1 MTLARRFVAS
11 RSFVPALIVGATSL
25 AILLVLNPW
34 LLFDPSTPSGGDMG
48 AHVYGPA
55 YLRDVLLPSGRIG
68 GWSNDWFAGFPLFY
82 FYFPLPSLVIVFL
95 DVFLPYG
102 VAFKLVTV
110 MGLLAT
116 PPAVYF
122 MSRAFRFNRTVSAIA
137 GSSAAVFVFMESFT
151 IYGGNIASTLAGE
164 FSYSWSFALGFVY
177 LGLLAR
183 IVDGERD
190 LIPRAVVV
198 FALAALSHILTIIM
212 LVVCSAIL
220 FARKRAVGP
229 VVTTWVWAGMLAGF
243 WAIPLLWR
251 LPLST
256 DMAWT
261 PLSRWEEIFPIEL
274 WLLIPFA
281 LVGLVWAV
289 RRNRNVLPVA
299 GLMLLPLLYYPLPN
313 ILPELLPSF
322 FEDGRWKFW
331 NGRMLPYWY
340 FGVVYFAAL
349 AIGSLVSAW
358 VRRLPEHSPRAV
370 VRIVLAVV
378 GALTVYQTTA
388 NDDLPGWVA
397 VIVGVVFVGVIAST
411 FAWSGPVKTASVVT
425 ATTSAVL
432 ALGALAG
439 VTFVDGWAR
448 WNYSGYEG
456 KETFGE
462 YQAFMSSVEGLP
474 DGRYQWEFNSELNQY
489 GTTMS
494 LMLIPY
500 WVGQGHQSMEGL
512 FFESSLTVPFHFL
525 NQAEMSLAPSR
536 PVPGLDYNTFDFD
549 RGIPHLRL
557 YGVDYY
563 VSFTDE
569 AEAKAVDDPRLTEVE
584 RSGPFTF
591 FEIEDSEL
599 VDVAVFEPSVYDPP
613 PDERESFGEV
623 ALDWYGAVGTLDRW
637 LVAEG
642 PDDWPRVSN
651 ADSVDAARPLDASG
665 AVSNVEIGDDWLS
678 FETEAIG
685 VPHLVKVSYFPNWV
699 AEGAE
704 GPYRA
709 APSLMVVVPT
719 SEHVELRFG
728 RSWIEFVGFGATLVA
743 IAGLVS
749 FKVVPSV
756 RQRFGGAD
764 QGEEPTVPETVT
776 V

>member
-11 RSFVPALIVGATSL
+11 RSFVPAVIVGTTSL
-25 AILLVLNPW
+25 VILLVLNPW
-34 LLFDPSTPSGGDMG
+34 LLLDPSTPSGGDMG
-48 AHVYGPA
+48 AHVYAPA

-82 FYFPLPSLVIVFL
+82 FYFPLPSLVIVLF

-122 MSRAFRFNRTVSAIA
+122 MTRAFRFNRMVSAIA

-151 IYGGNIASTLAGE
+151 IYGGNVASTLAGE

-177 LGLLAR
+177 LGLLVR
-183 IVDGERD
+183 IVEGERD
-190 LIPRAVVV
+190 LISRAVVV

-212 LVVCSAIL
+212 LVVCSALL
-220 FARKRAVGP
+220 FIRKRAAGP
-229 VVTTWVWAGMLAGF
+229 VVTTWVWAGLLAGF

-274 WLLIPFA
+274 WILIPFA
-281 LVGLVWAV
+281 TVGVVWAL
-289 RRNRNVLPVA
+289 RRNGNVLPLA
-299 GLMLLPLLYYPLPN
+299 GLTLLPLLYYPLPN
-313 ILPELLPSF
+313 VLPDLLPSI

-349 AIGSLVSAW
+349 AIGSLVSGW
-358 VRRLPEHSPRAV
+358 VRRLPEHSPRGV

-378 GALTVYQTTA
+378 GALAVYQTSA
-388 NDDLPGWVA
+388 NDELPGWVA
-397 VIVGVVFVGVIAST
+397 IVVAVVFVTVIAAT
-411 FAWSGPVKTASVVT
+411 FAWSGPVKTASVVSSTT
-425 ATTSAVL
+425 AAVL

-462 YQAFMSSVEGLP
+462 YQAFMNSVEGLP
-474 DGRYQWEFNSELNQY
+474 DGRYQWEFNSELNRY

-494 LMLIPY
+494 LMLIPF

-536 PVPGLDYNTFDFD
+536 PVPGLAYNTFDFE
-549 RGIPHLRL
+549 RGIPHLQL

-563 VSFTDE
+563 VSFTEE
-569 AEAKAVDDPRLTEVE
+569 AQEKAIGDVRLTEID
-584 RSGPFTF
+584 RSGPFTI
-591 FEIEDSEL
+591 FEVGDSDL
-599 VDVAVFEPSVYDPP
+599 VDIATFEPSVYDPARG
-613 PDERESFGEV
+613 EREAFGDV
-623 ALDWYGAVGTLDRW
+623 ALEWYDSIGTLDRW
-637 LVAEG
+637 FVEDGPADWLRVPDAESVSAAERLDVSG
-642 PDDWPRVSN
+642 SVSN
-651 ADSVDAARPLDASG
+651 I
-665 AVSNVEIGDDWLS
+665 EIGDDWLS
-678 FETEAIG
+678 FDTDAVGI
-685 VPHLVKVSYFPNWV
+685 PHLVKISYFPNWV
-699 AEGAE
+699 AEGAA

-719 SEHVELRFG
+719 QEHVELRFG

-743 IAGLVS
+743 LAGLLS
-749 FKVVPSV
+749 IRFVPSL
-756 RQRFGGAD
+756 RARLR
-764 QGEEPTVPETVT
+764 GEAEAGTPEPISV
-776 V
+776 

>member
-1 MTLARRFVAS
+1 MTMARRFVAS
-11 RSFVPALIVGATSL
+11 RSFIPSLIVGATSL
-25 AILLVLNPW
+25 VILLVLNPW
-34 LLFDPSTPSGGDMG
+34 LLLDPSTPSGGDMG
-48 AHVYGPA
+48 AHVYAPA

-95 DVFLPYG
+95 DLFLPYG
-102 VAFKLVTV
+102 VAFKLATV
-110 MGLLAT
+110 VGLVGT

-122 MSRAFRFNRTVSAIA
+122 MTRSLRFSRTVAAVA

-151 IYGGNIASTLAGE
+151 IYGGNVASTLAGE

-183 IVDGERD
+183 IVEGERH

-220 FARKRAVGP
+220 FMRKRAAGL
-229 VVTTWVWAGMLAGF
+229 VVTTWVWSGLLAGF

-251 LPLST
+251 LPFST

-281 LVGLVWAV
+281 AVGLVWAV
-289 RRNRNVLPVA
+289 RRSRTVLPVVA
-299 GLMLLPLLYYPLPN
+299 LMLLPLLYYPLPN
-313 ILPELLPSF
+313 ILPDLFPSV

-349 AIGSLVSAW
+349 AIGALVSGW
-358 VRRLPEHSPRAV
+358 IRRLPEQSPRAV
-370 VRIVLAVV
+370 VRVILAAVGVLA
-378 GALTVYQTTA
+378 VYQTTA
-388 NDDLPGWVA
+388 NDELPGWVA
-397 VIVGVVFVGVIAST
+397 VVVAVVFVLVIGAT

-425 ATTSAVL
+425 STTAAVL

-462 YQAFMSSVEGLP
+462 YQAFMNSVEGLP

-494 LMLIPY
+494 LMLIPF

-536 PVPGLDYNTFDFD
+536 PVPGLAYSTFDFD
-549 RGIPHLRL
+549 RGIPHLQI

-569 AEAKAVDDPRLTEVE
+569 AEEKATSDARLTEID
-584 RSGPFTF
+584 RSGPFTV
-591 FEIEDSEL
+591 FEVDDSDL
-599 VDVAVFEPSVYDPP
+599 VDVAAFEPSVYDPA
-613 PDERESFGEV
+613 SGEVENFEDV
-623 ALDWYGAVGTLDRW
+623 ALDWYDSIPTLDRW
-637 LVAEG
+637 LVADG
-642 PDDWPRVSN
+642 PDDWLRVPD
-651 ADSVDAARPLDASG
+651 AESVSAAEPLDVTGS
-665 AVSNVEIGDDWLS
+665 VSNVEIGDDWVS
-678 FETEAIG
+678 FDTDAVG
-685 VPHLVKVSYFPNWV
+685 VPHLVKVSYFPNWI
-699 AEGAE
+699 ADGAD

-719 SEHVELRFG
+719 QERVELRFG
-728 RSWIEFVGFGATLVA
+728 RSWIEFVGFGATF
-743 IAGLVS
+743 IALGALVS
-749 FKVVPSV
+749 IRFLPSA
-756 RQRFGGAD
+756 RQRMNRGGWVES
-764 QGEEPTVPETVT
+764 GSVERVSV
-776 V
+776 

>member
-11 RSFVPALIVGATSL
+11 RSFIPFLIVGATSL
-25 AILLVLNPW
+25 VILLVLNPW
-34 LLFDPSTPSGGDMG
+34 LLLDPSTPSGGDMG
-48 AHVYGPA
+48 AHVYAPA
-55 YLRDVLLPSGRIG
+55 YLRDVLIPGGRIG

-110 MGLLAT
+110 LGLLAT

-137 GSSAAVFVFMESFT
+137 ASSAAVFVFMESFT

-164 FSYSWSFALGFVY
+164 FSYSWSFAFGFFY

-183 IVDGERD
+183 IVDGERN
-190 LIPRAVVV
+190 LIPRAAVV

-212 LVVCSAIL
+212 LVVCTALL
-220 FARKRAVGP
+220 FVRRRAAGP
-229 VVTTWVWAGMLAGF
+229 VVATWVWAGMLAGF

-261 PLSRWEEIFPIEL
+261 PLSRWEEVFPIEL

-281 LVGLVWAV
+281 VVGVVWAL
-289 RRNRNVLPVA
+289 RRNRNVVPVV

-313 ILPELLPSF
+313 ILPEILPSI

-340 FGVVYFAAL
+340 FGVAYFAAL
-349 AIGSLVSAW
+349 AIGSLVSGW

-378 GALTVYQTTA
+378 GVLTIYQTMA
-388 NDDLPGWVA
+388 NDELPGWVSI
-397 VIVGVVFVGVIAST
+397 IVGGVFIGVIAAT
-411 FAWSGPVKTASVVT
+411 FAWSAPVKTASVVS
-425 ATTSAVL
+425 ATTAAVL

-462 YQAFMSSVEGLP
+462 YQAFMNSVEGLP

-536 PVPGLDYNTFDFD
+536 PVPGLDYNTFDFE
-549 RGIPHLRL
+549 RGIPHLQM

-569 AEAKAVDDPRLTEVE
+569 AEEKAIDDPRLLEVD
-584 RSGPFTF
+584 RSGPFTI
-591 FEIEDSEL
+591 FEVEDSEL
-599 VDVAVFEPSVYDPP
+599 VDVAAFEPSVYDPA
-613 PDERESFGEV
+613 PDAEGFDEA
-623 ALDWYGAVGTLDRW
+623 ALEWYGSIGTLDRW
-637 LVAEG
+637 LVSDG
-642 PDDWPRVSN
+642 PDDWPRI
-651 ADSVDAARPLDASG
+651 ADVGSVGAAAALDSAG
-665 AVSNVEIGDDWLS
+665 AVSNIEIGDDWLT
-678 FETEAIG
+678 FDTEAVG
-685 VPHLVKVSYFPNWV
+685 VPHLVKMSYFPNWA
-699 AEGAE
+699 AEGAD

-719 SEHVELRFG
+719 QEHVELRFG
-728 RSWIEFVGFGATLVA
+728 RSWIEFVGFGATLAA
-743 IAGLVS
+743 IAGLLSVR
-749 FKVVPSV
+749 FVPSI
-756 RQRFGGAD
+756 RHRL
-764 QGEEPTVPETVT
+764 GESEDVDDVT
-776 V
+776 VSA

>member
-11 RSFVPALIVGATSL
+11 RSFVPSLIVGATSL
-25 AILLVLNPW
+25 VILLVLNPW
-34 LLFDPSTPSGGDMG
+34 LLLDPSTPSGGDMG
-48 AHVYGPA
+48 AHVYAPA
-55 YLRDVLLPSGRIG
+55 YLRDVLLPSGRVG

-82 FYFPLPSLVIVFL
+82 FYFPLPSLVIVLL

-122 MSRAFRFNRTVSAIA
+122 MTRAFRFNRTVSAIA

-183 IVDGERD
+183 IVDGERE

-198 FALAALSHILTIIM
+198 FALAALCHILTIIM

-220 FARKRAVGP
+220 FIRKRAAGP
-229 VVTTWVWAGMLAGF
+229 VVTTWVWAGLLAGF

-261 PLSRWEEIFPIEL
+261 PLTRWEEIFPIEI
-274 WLLIPFA
+274 WLLLPFA
-281 LVGLVWAV
+281 LAGVAWTV
-289 RRNRNVLPVA
+289 RRNRNVLPVI
-299 GLMLLPLLYYPLPN
+299 GLMLLPLLYYPLPT
-313 ILPELLPSF
+313 ILPEVLPSLF
-322 FEDGRWKFW
+322 DDGRWKFW

-340 FGVVYFAAL
+340 FGVAYFAAL
-349 AIGSLVSAW
+349 ALGALASAW
-358 VRRLPEHSPRAV
+358 ARRLPEHSPRAV
-370 VRIVLAVV
+370 VHIVLGVV
-378 GALTVYQTTA
+378 GVLTVYQTSA
-388 NDDLPGWVA
+388 GDELPGWVA
-397 VIVGVVFVGVIAST
+397 VVVAVVFVGVIAST
-411 FAWSGPVKTASVVT
+411 FAWREPVKTASVVT
-425 ATTSAVL
+425 ATVSAVL

-462 YQAFMSSVEGLP
+462 YQAFMNSVEGLP

-494 LMLIPY
+494 LMLIPF

-536 PVPGLDYNTFDFD
+536 PVPGLAYNTFDFD
-549 RGIPHLRL
+549 RGIPHLQM

-569 AEAKAVDDPRLTEVE
+569 AEEKAIDDPRLVEVE
-584 RSGPFTF
+584 RSGPFTI
-591 FEIEDSEL
+591 FEVEDSEL
-599 VDVAVFEPSVYDPP
+599 VDVATFTPSVYDPP
-613 PDERESFGEV
+613 SGEGDFEEA
-623 ALDWYGAVGTLDRW
+623 ALEWYDSIGTLDRW
-637 LVAEG
+637 LVADG
-642 PDDWPRVSN
+642 PDDWPRVPDP
-651 ADSVDAARPLDASG
+651 DSVDAAEALDATGS
-665 AVSNVEIGDDWLS
+665 VSNIEIGDDWLS
-678 FETEAIG
+678 FDTDAVG
-685 VPHLVKVSYFPNWV
+685 VPHLVKISYFPNWV
-699 AEGAE
+699 ADGAE

-719 SEHVELRFG
+719 EERVELRFG
-728 RSWIEFVGFGATLVA
+728 RSWIEFVGFGATFAA
-743 IAGLVS
+743 IAALVS
-749 FKVVPSV
+749 ITYVPSI
-756 RQRFGGAD
+756 RRRFGGA
-764 QGEEPTVPETVT
+764 ETEARTALPETVS